1 MDKLNN
7 SGVYSQDGRN
17 NMVNSKSVVSHENK
31 LKQMKKF
38 YPEEYFR
45 RSGYNFA
52 GFAKKKNMRN
62 NDLVYF
68 KK

>member
-1 MDKLNN
+1 MEKLNN
-7 SGVYSQDGRN
+7 STYSEGRN
-17 NMVNSKSVVSHENK
+17 YMAPSKSVVSQENR

-38 YPEEYFR
+38 YPEDYFR

-52 GFAKKKNMRN
+52 GLTKKKGMRN